1 MCPEGLRHVVVAAEQ
16 PRVELGRVV
25 DRVVLP
31 QCGVVRVGVLDD
43 GWMEQADT
51 LHDVTVTGSLPQGER
66 AYAFG
71 VPRLD
76 GSTRVSLTV
85 TDIDRSTQWYG
96 RVFGFVVLGEVTS
109 PEFRF
114 RTLLH
119 ERSFASL
126 ALAQPLDVRD
136 RAFDEGRVG
145 LHHLAYHVP
154 ERADLVDWSRHL
166 DSLEVAH
173 SGVLK

>member
-1 MCPEGLRHVVVAAEQ
+1 M
-16 PRVELGRVV
+16 
-25 DRVVLP
+25 
-31 QCGVVRVGVLDD
+31 
-43 GWMEQADT
+43 
-51 LHDVTVTGSLPQGER
+51 
-66 AYAFG
+66 
-71 VPRLD
+71 PRLD
-76 GSTRVSLTV
+76 GSTHVSLTV

-173 SGVLK
+173 SGVLKPEWELGAQIWLRDPDGIQLEIYWVNRDLVVGRLRAAWRSKRSELV